1 MKAHIKLTYNGL
13 KEIKIFHLFQKMY
26 LKSKK
31 HLNFA
36 KNMDFALRFGQLYH
50 DVLEAWLVG

>member
-26 LKSKK
+26 LKSKN

-36 KNMDFALRFGQLYH
+36 KNMDFILMKA
-50 DVLEAWLVG
+50 